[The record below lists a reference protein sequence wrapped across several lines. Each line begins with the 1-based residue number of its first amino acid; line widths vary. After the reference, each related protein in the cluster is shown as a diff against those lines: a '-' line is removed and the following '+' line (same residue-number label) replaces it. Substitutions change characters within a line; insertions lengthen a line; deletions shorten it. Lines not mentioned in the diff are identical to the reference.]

1 MPGFHQDGFDM
12 DQQEKICCMKDAF
25 FFGYGS
31 LVNRATHDYGQAR
44 PASLPG
50 WRRAWRH
57 TALRPVAFLTAEPD
71 PASTIEGLIAAVPGS
86 DWAALD
92 AREAAYDRHRVCET
106 VQHDLSPRPP
116 VSVYAIPQASQRP
129 PTEGYPVLLSYLDV
143 VVQGYAREFGTDGV
157 ARFFATTT
165 GWEAPILDDRAAP
178 IYPRHQRLSA
188 TERAMADDHL
198 DRLGARIITTRP
210 PGL

>member
-1 MPGFHQDGFDM
+1 M
-12 DQQEKICCMKDAF
+12 DQQKAICCMKDVF

-31 LVNRATHDYGQAR
+31 LVNRATHDYRRAH

-57 TALRPVAFLTAEPD
+57 TRLRPVAFLTAEPD
-71 PASTIEGLIAAVPGS
+71 PATTIRGVIAAVPGA

-92 AREAAYDRHRVCET
+92 AREAAYDRHRVCDD
-106 VQHDLSPRPP
+106 VLHDLSPRPS
-116 VSVYAIPQASQRP
+116 VSVYAIPQHGQRA
-129 PTEGYPVLLSYLDV
+129 PTAAYPVLLSYLDV
-143 VVQGYAREFGTDGV
+143 VVQGYAREFGAGGV
-157 ARFFATTT
+157 ADFFATTA

-188 TERAMADDHL
+188 AERALTDEHL
-198 DRLGARIITTRP
+198 ARIGARIITTRP
-210 PGL
+210 SGL

>member
-71 PASTIEGLIAAVPGS
+71 PASTIEGLIAAVPG
-86 DWAALD
+86 
-92 AREAAYDRHRVCET
+92 
-106 VQHDLSPRPP
+106 
-116 VSVYAIPQASQRP
+116 
-129 PTEGYPVLLSYLDV
+129 
-143 VVQGYAREFGTDGV
+143 
-157 ARFFATTT
+157 
-165 GWEAPILDDRAAP
+165 
-178 IYPRHQRLSA
+178 
-188 TERAMADDHL
+188 
-198 DRLGARIITTRP
+198 
-210 PGL
+210 

>member
-1 MPGFHQDGFDM
+1 
-12 DQQEKICCMKDAF
+12 MKDVF

-31 LVNRATHDYGQAR
+31 LVNRATHDYGQAHH
-44 PASLPG
+44 ASLPG

-71 PASTIEGLIAAVPGS
+71 PASHIDGLIAAVPGG

-92 AREAAYDRHRVCET
+92 TREAAYARHPVCDT
-106 VQHDLSPRPP
+106 VRHPLTPRPA
-116 VSVYAIPQASQRP
+116 VSVYAIPPDRHTAPSDA
-129 PTEGYPVLLSYLDV
+129 YPVLLSYLDV
-143 VVQGYAREFGTDGV
+143 VVQGYAREFGAEGV
-157 ARFFATTT
+157 ARFFATTA
-165 GWEAPILDDRAAP
+165 GWDAPILDDRADP

-188 TERAMADDHL
+188 AERAMTDDHL

-210 PGL
+210 AGL

>member
-1 MPGFHQDGFDM
+1 MPTFHGTGFDM
-12 DQQEKICCMKDAF
+12 DQQERITCMKDAF

-44 PASLPG
+44 VASLPG

-71 PASTIEGLIAAVPGS
+71 PTTTIEGLIAAVPGS

-92 AREAAYDRHRVCET
+92 AREAAYDRHPVCET

-116 VSVYAIPQASQRP
+116 VSVYAIPQHNRRA
-129 PTEGYPVLLSYLDV
+129 PTEAFPVLLSYLDV
-143 VVQGYAREFGTDGV
+143 VVQGYAREFGADGV

-165 GWEAPILDDRAAP
+165 GWEAPILDDRASP
-178 IYPRHQRLSA
+178 IYPRHQRLSTA
-188 TERAMADDHL
+188 ERAMTDAHL
-198 DRLGARIITTRP
+198 HSLGARIITTRP